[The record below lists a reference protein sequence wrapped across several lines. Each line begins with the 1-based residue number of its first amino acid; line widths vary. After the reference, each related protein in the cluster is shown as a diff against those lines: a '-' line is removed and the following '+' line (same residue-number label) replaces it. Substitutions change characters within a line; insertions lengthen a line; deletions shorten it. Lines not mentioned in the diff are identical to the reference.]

1 MQTVE
6 GFKTSFKSD
15 TSKTASLC
23 LIWATV
29 TLRWLRNKVVWSMC
43 QDQTSLVPTEGWLHC
58 QWKPLM
64 CWGHMKELTWS
75 LLMFWLASLISSV
88 SVSFDFS
95 ARASLL
101 ESARHCTIKTPNLIL
116 GKVAGYT
123 HQSQRSLIH
132 SLIYSSQNSLL
143 NTSAQPPGICTF
155 RGGPAQQSNGQ
166 WLQAHKNTLHF
177 HRTYLY

>member
-23 LIWATV
+23 LVWVTV

-43 QDQTSLVPTEGWLHC
+43 QGQTSLLPTEGWLHC

-64 CWGHMKELTWS
+64 CWGHTKELTWS

-132 SLIYSSQNSLL
+132 SLPPSLPHLLIPKLSAEYLCTAPRHLHLQRWSS
-143 NTSAQPPGICTF
+143 SAV
-155 RGGPAQQSNGQ
+155 
-166 WLQAHKNTLHF
+166 
-177 HRTYLY
+177 